1 MARKKSGKKRT
12 ISPEQQA
19 KMQAART
26 AKRIMRSRIKAAE
39 VVGAQI
45 HEEERGLSEQAIK
58 DAKRAWQRLHR

>member
-45 HEEERGLSEQAIK
+45 HEEERGLSEQAIR
-58 DAKRAWQRLHR
+58 DAKRAWRRLHR

>member
-19 KMQAART
+19 KMQAARA
-26 AKRIMRSRIKAAE
+26 AKRIMRSRIKEAQ
-39 VVGAQI
+39 VVGAQV

-58 DAKRAWQRLHR
+58 DAKRAWKRLHR

>member
-1 MARKKSGKKRT
+1 MARRKSGKKRT

-39 VVGAQI
+39 VVGAHI
-45 HEEERGLSEQAIK
+45 HEEERGLSEQAIR
-58 DAKRAWQRLHR
+58 DAKRAWRRLHR

>member
-1 MARKKSGKKRT
+1 MARRKSGKKRT

-45 HEEERGLSEQAIK
+45 HEEERGLSEQAIR
-58 DAKRAWQRLHR
+58 DAKRAWKRLHR

>member
-39 VVGAQI
+39 VVGAQV

-58 DAKRAWQRLHR
+58 DAKRAWKRLHR

>member
-19 KMQAART
+19 KMQAARA
-26 AKRIMRSRIKAAE
+26 AKRMMRSRIKAAE
-39 VVGAQI
+39 AAGAQVR
-45 HEEERGLSEQAIK
+45 EEERGLSEQAIK